1 MRAILLAAGLGT
13 RLGELGRDTPKCLIQ
28 VGSEPLLGRLLGQ
41 LFDAGIEK
49 ILVNTH
55 HRAELI
61 RDYVAQSAFAS
72 RVLVTY
78 EPELLGTAGTLRAN
92 WEFFQGGP
100 GMVLH
105 GDNFF
110 GKELPG
116 LLETFDKRDEGI
128 VGTMLV
134 FESDRPS
141 ECGIIEADE
150 SGRVT
155 AFHEKVAHPPGRTA
169 SAAVFVFSPKID
181 ESIAALSSDNP
192 DISKDLIPVLIGQ
205 INVHHASGEVIDIGT
220 PRGLNAVRSHALN
233 EYRRTPFLGPLT

>member
-1 MRAILLAAGLGT
+1 MLAAGLGT

-28 VGSEPLLGRLLGQ
+28 VGSEPLLGRLLEQ

-49 ILVNTH
+49 VLVNTH

-92 WEFFQGGP
+92 WDFFQGEP
-100 GMVLH
+100 GIVLH
-105 GDNFF
+105 GDNYF

-116 LLETFDKRDEGI
+116 LLETFDKRDESI

-134 FESDRPS
+134 FESDNPA
-141 ECGIIEADE
+141 ECGIIETDG

-155 AFHEKVAHPPGRTA
+155 AFHEKVPNPPARTA
-169 SAAVFVFSPKID
+169 SAAVFVFSPKVG
-181 ESIAALSSDNP
+181 ELIAALRSDTP
-192 DISKDLIPVLIGQ
+192 DISKDLIPLLIGQ
-205 INVHHASGEVIDIGT
+205 INVHNSAGEVIDIGT
-220 PRGLNAVRSHALN
+220 TRGLKAARRLALN
-233 EYRRTPFLGPLT
+233 E

>member
-49 ILVNTH
+49 VLVNTH

-72 RVLVTY
+72 RILVTY

-105 GDNFF
+105 GDNYF

-134 FESDRPS
+134 FESVSPS
-141 ECGIIEADE
+141 ECGIIETDE

-155 AFHEKVAHPPGRTA
+155 AFHEKVSNPPGRTA
-169 SAAVFVFSPKID
+169 SAAVFVFSPELGELI
-181 ESIAALSSDNP
+181 SALKSSTP
-192 DISKDLIPVLIGQ
+192 DISRDLIPLLIGQ
-205 INVHHASGEVIDIGT
+205 INVHHSTGHVIDIGT
-220 PRGLNAVRSHALN
+220 PQGLRAAIDESI
-233 EYRRTPFLGPLT
+233 

>member
-28 VGSEPLLGRLLGQ
+28 VGSDPLLGRLLAQ

-49 ILVNTH
+49 VLINTH

-72 RVLVTY
+72 RVVVTY

-100 GMVLH
+100 GLVLH
-105 GDNFF
+105 GDNYF
-110 GKELPG
+110 GQELPG
-116 LLETFDKRDEGI
+116 LLETFDKRDESI

-134 FESDRPS
+134 FESDNPA
-141 ECGIIEADE
+141 ECGIIETDE

-155 AFHEKVAHPPGRTA
+155 AFHEKVPNPPAHTA
-169 SAAVFVFSPKID
+169 SAAVFVFSPKVG
-181 ESIAALSSDNP
+181 ELIAALRSDTP
-192 DISKDLIPVLIGQ
+192 DISKDLIPLLIGQ
-205 INVHHASGEVIDIGT
+205 INVHNSAGEVIDIGT
-220 PRGLNAVRSHALN
+220 PWGLKAARRLALN
-233 EYRRTPFLGPLT
+233 E